1 MQLKESILHE
11 LLQADGGYC
20 SGASLAKAF
29 GCSRTAVWK
38 AIEQLKADGCQINA
52 VTNRGYKLIEAP
64 DILLPAYLKGL
75 LEGCA
80 TDWQPQYL
88 PEVDSTNT
96 RLKALA
102 AEGAPAGTVLVAER
116 QTGGKGRLGKSFYSP
131 KGGLYFS
138 LLLRPELPVSDM
150 MAVTAC
156 TASAVYLA
164 LAEFGIE
171 TQIKWVNDL
180 FLNGRKICGIL
191 SEGAFNAELLSM
203 DYLIIGIGVNLT
215 PDPDLPDELRPIMTD
230 IRTETGLRLYRSEL
244 AAGIL
249 RHLEQ
254 LITELPQHTYLPIYR
269 EHSCTLGHHVAFTV
283 QGEER
288 TALAVDFA
296 DDAGLI
302 VAYPEGTRETLRSGT
317 AKPID

>member
-102 AEGAPAGTVLVAER
+102 AEGAIIPPNREFAAVLGDQSSGMNIETPERLLREIVREESGNSAMMMILGDILEAIRAGKEITVD
-116 QTGGKGRLGKSFYSP
+116 GYRLGKTMQRYQT
-131 KGGLYFS
+131 
-138 LLLRPELPVSDM
+138 
-150 MAVTAC
+150 MAAR
-156 TASAVYLA
+156 S
-164 LAEFGIE
+164 
-171 TQIKWVNDL
+171 
-180 FLNGRKICGIL
+180 NG
-191 SEGAFNAELLSM
+191 
-203 DYLIIGIGVNLT
+203 
-215 PDPDLPDELRPIMTD
+215 
-230 IRTETGLRLYRSEL
+230 
-244 AAGIL
+244 
-249 RHLEQ
+249 
-254 LITELPQHTYLPIYR
+254 
-269 EHSCTLGHHVAFTV
+269 
-283 QGEER
+283 
-288 TALAVDFA
+288 
-296 DDAGLI
+296 
-302 VAYPEGTRETLRSGT
+302 
-317 AKPID
+317 